1 MSKQITEFFA
11 DRKAAWIKA
20 KTKAN
25 ENLVGQNKLDQEAED
40 RFSPA
45 NWFPDAAR
53 RASQLS
59 MVSHPGKFSHPSAK
73 TSSIIAHCEFAYD
86 GYLRTGNLSYDLD
99 VFGNAAAMDVYKF
112 LCLKMDDD
120 RTVLTHLET
129 DSEAIKS
136 VLAIPTASY
145 EDIKQ
150 GLLSIKQSDN
160 SIKTDRLV
168 KQVYFPV
175 DDSYHLLSILTPSGL
190 LSVLKNR
197 VDTIRFSDATKEAK
211 EARKKNEHHAIGYD
225 DLFDLTVTAYGGTQP
240 QNISVLNSQNA
251 GRAYLLR
258 STPPALVKRDV
269 RLPISDFFR
278 NSLHPFLFKENFLV
292 LHELMKSEINNHVI
306 RKKIS
311 KCISRVIDQVLEQ
324 VFKTRLFGVGWSSSD
339 YYQSLPFSQ
348 RIWLDDVH
356 IKRRESNTDWTDD
369 ITRNFAR
376 WILQTY
382 EALLKENHV
391 VLSDNELTHIRRF
404 VEDAILNDKEFLI

>member
-1 MSKQITEFFA
+1 MNKQITEFFA

-20 KTKAN
+20 KTKVIADTI
-25 ENLVGQNKLDQEAED
+25 EQNKLNQEAED

-73 TSSIIAHCEFAYD
+73 TSSIIAHCEHADD

-112 LCLKMDDD
+112 LCLQMDDG
-120 RTVLTHLET
+120 RTVLTHLEA

-136 VLAIPTASY
+136 VLTIPAASY

-150 GLLSIKQSDN
+150 GLLSIKQADN

-175 DDSYHLLSILTPSGL
+175 DDAYHLLSLLTPSGL
-190 LSVLKNR
+190 LSTLKKR
-197 VDTIRFSDATKEAK
+197 VDAIRFSDATKEAK
-211 EARKKNEHHAIGYD
+211 EARKKNEVHATGYD
-225 DLFDLTVTAYGGTQP
+225 DLFELTVTAYGGTQP

-251 GRAYLLR
+251 GRAYLLA
-258 STPPALVKRDV
+258 STPPGLLKRDV
-269 RLPISDFFR
+269 RLPTKDFFR
-278 NSLHPFLFKENFLV
+278 NSLRPFLFKESFLE
-292 LHELMKSEINNHVI
+292 LHELIKCEVNNRAVRDQISMVI
-306 RKKIS
+306 I
-311 KCISRVIDQVLEQ
+311 RVIDQVLEQ
-324 VFKTRLFGVGWSSSD
+324 VFKIRLFGIGWSNSD
-339 YYQSLPFSQ
+339 YYQSLPLSQ
-348 RIWLDDVH
+348 RICLDDFH
-356 IKRRESNTDWTDD
+356 LSSRESDTNWVDE
-369 ITRNFAR
+369 ITLNFAR

-382 EALLKENHV
+382 EATLKEKHIM
-391 VLSDNELTHIRRF
+391 LSDNELIHIRKF
-404 VEDAILNDKEFLI
+404 VEDAISKDKEFFQ

>member
-20 KTKAN
+20 KAKAI
-25 ENLVGQNKLDQEAED
+25 EDAVEQNKLNQDALD

-73 TSSIIAHCEFAYD
+73 TSSIIARCEHADD

-112 LCLKMDDD
+112 LCLLMDDG
-120 RTVLTHLET
+120 RTVLTHLEE

-136 VLAIPTASY
+136 VLTIPTASY
-145 EDIKQ
+145 DDLKQ
-150 GLLSIKQSDN
+150 GLLSIKQADN

-175 DDSYHLLSILTPSGL
+175 DDAYHLLSILTPSGL
-190 LSVLKNR
+190 LSVLKSR
-197 VDTIRFSDATKEAK
+197 VDAIRFSDATKEAK
-211 EARKKNEHHAIGYD
+211 VARKKNEMHIAGYD

-251 GRAYLLR
+251 GRAYLLA
-258 STPPALVKRDV
+258 STPPGLLKRDV
-269 RLPISDFFR
+269 RLPTKDFFR
-278 NSLHPFLFKENFLV
+278 NSLSSFLYKEHFFA
-292 LHELMKSEINNHVI
+292 LHELMKCEVNSRATRDQISNVI
-306 RKKIS
+306 IRI
-311 KCISRVIDQVLEQ
+311 IDLVLEQ
-324 VFKTRLFGVGWSSSD
+324 VFKIRLFGIGWSNSD
-339 YYQSLPFSQ
+339 YYQSLPLSQ
-348 RIWLDDVH
+348 RIFLDDFH
-356 IKRRESNTDWTDD
+356 LKRRESDTDWLDN
-369 ITRNFAR
+369 ITLNFAR

-382 EALLKENHV
+382 EATLKDNHV
-391 VLSDNELTHIRRF
+391 VLSDNELIHIRKF
-404 VEDAILNDKEFLI
+404 VEDTIAKDKEFFQ

>member
-20 KTKAN
+20 KTKAI
-25 ENLVGQNKLDQEAED
+25 EDLMAQEKLNQEADD

-73 TSSIIAHCEFAYD
+73 TSSVIAHCELAYD
-86 GYLRTGNLSYDLD
+86 GYLRTGNLNYDLD

-112 LCLKMDDD
+112 LCLQMDDG
-120 RTVLTHLET
+120 RTVLHHLET
-129 DSEAIKS
+129 DSEAIK
-136 VLAIPTASY
+136 VMLTIPTTSY

-150 GLLSIKQSDN
+150 GLLSIKQTDN

-175 DDSYHLLSILTPSGL
+175 DDAYHLLSVLTPSGL

-197 VDTIRFSDATKEAK
+197 VDMIRFSEATKEAK
-211 EARKKNEHHAIGYD
+211 EAHKKNEHHASGYG
-225 DLFDLTVTAYGGTQP
+225 DLFNLTVTAYGGTQP

-251 GRAYLLR
+251 GRAYLLA
-258 STPPALVKRDV
+258 STPPSLVTRDI
-269 RLPISDFFR
+269 RLPTSDFFR
-278 NSLHPFLFKENFLV
+278 NSLRPFLFKEDFLV

-306 RKKIS
+306 REKIS

-324 VFKTRLFGVGWSSSD
+324 VFRTRLFEAGWSSAD

-356 IKRRESNTDWTDD
+356 IERRKFDTDWMDD
-369 ITRNFAR
+369 VVRNFAR

-382 EALLKENHV
+382 EAMLKENHV
-391 VLSDNELTHIRRF
+391 VLSDNELIHIRRF
-404 VEDAILNDKEFLI
+404 IEDSIVNDKEFFQ

>member
-1 MSKQITEFFA
+1 MSKQIAEFIA
-11 DRKAAWIKA
+11 DRKATFIKA
-20 KTKAN
+20 RTKTVEDLA
-25 ENLVGQNKLDQEAED
+25 EQEKLNQEAND

-73 TSSIIAHCEFAYD
+73 TSSIIADCEFSYD
-86 GYLRTGNLSYDLD
+86 GYLRTGNLSYALD

-112 LCLKMDDD
+112 LCLQMDDG
-120 RTVLTHLET
+120 RTVLEHIET

-136 VLAIPTASY
+136 VLTIPTASY

-168 KQVYFPV
+168 KQVFFPV
-175 DDSYHLLSILTPSGL
+175 GDAYHLLSILTPSGL

-211 EARKKNEHHAIGYD
+211 EARKKNEHHATGYD

-240 QNISVLNSQNA
+240 QNVSVLNSQNA
-251 GRAYLLR
+251 GRAYLLA
-258 STPPALVKRDV
+258 SAPPSLMKRDI
-269 RLPISDFFR
+269 RLPTKDFFR
-278 NSLHPFLFKENFLV
+278 NSLRPFLFKEHFLA
-292 LHELMKSEINNHVI
+292 LHELMKSEINNRII
-306 RKKIS
+306 RDQIS
-311 KCISRVIDQVLEQ
+311 QRISRIIDRVLQQ
-324 VFKTRLFGVGWSSSD
+324 VFKVRSFEIGWSNSN
-339 YYQSLPFSQ
+339 YYQSLPLSQ
-348 RIWLDDVH
+348 RIWLDDFH
-356 IKRRESNTDWTDD
+356 LSSRESVADWIDD
-369 ITRNFAR
+369 IARNFSR

-382 EALLKENHV
+382 EATLKETRID
-391 VLSDNELTHIRRF
+391 LSDDELTHIRHF
-404 VEDAILNDKEFLI
+404 VEAAITKDKEFFQ